1 MKTKFTI
8 GFLVAFLMSVLTGC
22 IREDIPDNG
31 ASSLVLR
38 IQLSEQGQASDRA
51 EEAGENAYQE
61 NTIDALTLVFYKA
74 GSKVWEVAPTQQS
87 EGNYYIPVPE
97 SMQVQFN
104 GANEFKVY
112 LVANIAGF
120 TAPETEAALQ
130 NFLITNRIAVT
141 AESGTPADRFAM
153 VGSAAKN
160 INMATVEGK
169 QLGTIKLKR
178 VAAKVRVNAPVVNVA
193 GYELVGIAAAK
204 FRNYRDKGNLI
215 TEAIPSSSTVQTL
228 GYFPLKEN
236 HNRSVHFYSY
246 YNSWE
251 VTTPADQRP
260 EIVLLLNLR
269 KAGETTAKPYYYR
282 VPIEAADMKIR
293 SNYLYSL
300 SVTIE
305 VLGAL
310 NEGEAVAVQGNF
322 NVQPWTE
329 HSDSQTLPDTQ
340 YLEVIPQETVM
351 NMIEEVFLDYKSS
364 SSIVIENIKA
374 SYTYVNG
381 STGQETTT
389 YYQANETTPPA
400 HVGQFPSVTEVGGK
414 IRVYSKLPVNNVPK
428 KITFRVRN
436 QVGGLTKDVTIVQ
449 NPSEYVVNTMG
460 TASSWNSELPSHLNN
475 KAIYHIVILA
485 PSGNMILG
493 FPPRESRDF
502 YREKTSW
509 FGNVQ
514 YEYQY
519 TDNVTVETEEV
530 SKMVSPS
537 FELASQLGAT
547 VIQPYRYYSNGHYI
561 WSNYANSS
569 STRNA
574 LGTCAEYWEKRV
586 VNGQTVTLDDWR
598 LPTKAE
604 IELVEKLQTDNNS
617 AVQFIMTGK
626 YYWSALSDAA
636 ILIPSGG
643 SVSGVSTT
651 RAHVRCVRD
660 VKDDIRKK

>member
-8 GFLVAFLMSVLTGC
+8 GLLVAFLMSVLTGC

-120 TAPETEAALQ
+120 TAPLTEAALQ
-130 NFLITNRIAVT
+130 NFLVTNRIAVT

-153 VGSAAKN
+153 VGSTAKN
-160 INMATVEGK
+160 INMATAEGK

-236 HNRSVHFYSY
+236 NNRSVHFYSY

-329 HSDSQTLPDTQ
+329 HSESQTLPDTQ

-374 SYTYVNG
+374 SYTYVDG
-381 STGQETTT
+381 ATGQEITT
-389 YYQANETTPPA
+389 YYQANQTTPPA

-436 QVGGLTKDVTIVQ
+436 QVGGLTKDVTIKQ
-449 NPSEYVVNTMG
+449 NPSEYVVNTTG
-460 TASSWNSELPSHLNN
+460 TASAWQPGGNLASGLNN
-475 KAIYHIVILA
+475 KAIYHIVILS

-502 YREKTSW
+502 YRKRSS
-509 FGNVQ
+509 GGV
-514 YEYQY
+514 EYKY
-519 TDNVTVETEEV
+519 TDNVTVDSPEV

-547 VIQPYRYYSNGHYI
+547 VIQPYKEMHNGYYL
-561 WSNYANSS
+561 WSNYANSSS

-574 LGTCAEYWEKRV
+574 LGTCAEYWEERV

-617 AVQFIMTGK
+617 AVQFIMTGR

>member
-8 GFLVAFLMSVLTGC
+8 GLLVAFLMSVLTGC

-38 IQLSEQGQASDRA
+38 IQLSEQDQASDRA

-74 GSKVWEVAPTQQS
+74 GLKVWEVVPTQQS

-97 SMQVQFN
+97 SMQMQFN

-120 TAPETEAALQ
+120 AAPLNEAALQ
-130 NFLITNRIAVT
+130 NFLVTNRIAVT

-153 VGSAAKN
+153 VGSTAKN
-160 INMATVEGK
+160 INMATAEGK

-236 HNRSVHFYSY
+236 NNRSVHFYSY

-329 HSDSQTLPDTQ
+329 HSESQTLPDTQ
-340 YLEVIPQETVM
+340 YLGVIPQETVM

-374 SYTYVNG
+374 SYTYVDG
-381 STGQETTT
+381 ATGQEITT
-389 YYQANETTPPA
+389 YYQANQTTPPA

-436 QVGGLTKDVTIVQ
+436 QVGGLTKDVTIKQ
-449 NPSEYVVNTMG
+449 NPSEYVVNTTG
-460 TASSWNSELPSHLNN
+460 TASAWQPGGNLASGLNN

-493 FPPRESRDF
+493 FPPRQSQTF
-502 YREKTSW
+502 YRSNGT
-509 FGNVQ
+509 VA
-514 YEYQY
+514 Y
-519 TDNVTVETEEV
+519 TDNVTVDSQEV

-547 VIQPYRYYSNGHYI
+547 VIQPYHYYSNDHYI
-561 WSNYANSS
+561 WSNYANSSS

-574 LGTCAEYWEKRV
+574 LGTCAEYWEERV
-586 VNGQTVTLDDWR
+586 VNGQSVRLDDWR

-604 IELVEKLQTDNNS
+604 VELVEKLQTDNNS
-617 AVQFIMTGK
+617 AVQFIMTGR
-626 YYWSALSDAA
+626 YYWSALSEAA

>member
-8 GFLVAFLMSVLTGC
+8 GLLVAFLMSVLTGC

-38 IQLSEQGQASDRA
+38 IQLSEQDQASDRA

-74 GSKVWEVAPTQQS
+74 GLKVWEVVPTQQS

-97 SMQVQFN
+97 SMQMQFN

-120 TAPETEAALQ
+120 AAPLNEAALQ
-130 NFLITNRIAVT
+130 NFLVTNRIAVT

-153 VGSAAKN
+153 VGSTAKN
-160 INMATVEGK
+160 INMATAEGK

-236 HNRSVHFYSY
+236 NNRSVHFYSY

-251 VTTPADQRP
+251 VSTPADQRP

-329 HSDSQTLPDTQ
+329 HSESQTLPDTQ

-374 SYTYVNG
+374 SYTYVDG
-381 STGQETTT
+381 ATGQEITT
-389 YYQANETTPPA
+389 YYQANQTTPPA

-436 QVGGLTKDVTIVQ
+436 QVGGLTKDVTIKQ
-449 NPSEYVVNTMG
+449 NPSEYVVNTTG
-460 TASSWNSELPSHLNN
+460 TASAWQPGGNLASGLNN

-493 FPPRESRDF
+493 FPPRQSQTF
-502 YREKTSW
+502 YRSNGT
-509 FGNVQ
+509 VA
-514 YEYQY
+514 Y
-519 TDNVTVETEEV
+519 TDNVTVDSQEV

-547 VIQPYRYYSNGHYI
+547 VIQPYHYYSNDHYI
-561 WSNYANSS
+561 WSNYANSSS

-574 LGTCAEYWEKRV
+574 LGTCAEYWEERV
-586 VNGQTVTLDDWR
+586 VNGQSVRLDDWR

-604 IELVEKLQTDNNS
+604 VELVEKLQTDNNS
-617 AVQFIMTGK
+617 AVQFIMTGR
-626 YYWSALSDAA
+626 YYWSALSEAA

>member
-8 GFLVAFLMSVLTGC
+8 GLLVAFLMSVLTGC

-38 IQLSEQGQASDRA
+38 IQLSEQDQASDRA

-74 GSKVWEVAPTQQS
+74 GLKVWEVVPTQQS

-97 SMQVQFN
+97 SMQMYFN

-120 TAPETEAALQ
+120 AAPLNEAALQ
-130 NFLITNRIAVT
+130 NFLVTNRIAVT

-153 VGSAAKN
+153 VGSTAKN
-160 INMATVEGK
+160 INMATAEGK

-236 HNRSVHFYSY
+236 NNRSVHFYSY

-329 HSDSQTLPDTQ
+329 HSESQTLPDTQ

-374 SYTYVNG
+374 SYTYVDG
-381 STGQETTT
+381 ATGQEITT
-389 YYQANETTPPA
+389 YYQANQTTPPA

-436 QVGGLTKDVTIVQ
+436 QVGGLTKDVTIKQ
-449 NPSEYVVNTMG
+449 NPSEYVVNTTG
-460 TASSWNSELPSHLNN
+460 TASAWQPGGNLASGLNN

-493 FPPRESRDF
+493 FPPRQSQTF
-502 YREKTSW
+502 YRSNGT
-509 FGNVQ
+509 VA
-514 YEYQY
+514 Y
-519 TDNVTVETEEV
+519 TDNVTVDSQEV

-547 VIQPYRYYSNGHYI
+547 VIQPYHYYSNDHYI
-561 WSNYANSS
+561 WSNYANSSS

-574 LGTCAEYWEKRV
+574 LGTCAEYWEERV
-586 VNGQTVTLDDWR
+586 VNGQSVRLDDWR

-604 IELVEKLQTDNNS
+604 VELVEKLQTDNNS
-617 AVQFIMTGK
+617 AVQFIMTGR
-626 YYWSALSDAA
+626 YYWSALSEAA

>member
-1 MKTKFTI
+1 
-8 GFLVAFLMSVLTGC
+8 
-22 IREDIPDNG
+22 
-31 ASSLVLR
+31 
-38 IQLSEQGQASDRA
+38 
-51 EEAGENAYQE
+51 
-61 NTIDALTLVFYKA
+61 
-74 GSKVWEVAPTQQS
+74 
-87 EGNYYIPVPE
+87 
-97 SMQVQFN
+97 
-104 GANEFKVY
+104 
-112 LVANIAGF
+112 
-120 TAPETEAALQ
+120 
-130 NFLITNRIAVT
+130 
-141 AESGTPADRFAM
+141 
-153 VGSAAKN
+153 
-160 INMATVEGK
+160 
-169 QLGTIKLKR
+169 KR

-236 HNRSVHFYSY
+236 NNRSVHFYSY

-310 NEGEAVAVQGNF
+310 NEGEGVAVQGNF
-322 NVQPWTE
+322 NVEPWTE

-428 KITFRVRN
+428 KITF
-436 QVGGLTKDVTIVQ
+436 
-449 NPSEYVVNTMG
+449 
-460 TASSWNSELPSHLNN
+460 
-475 KAIYHIVILA
+475 
-485 PSGNMILG
+485 
-493 FPPRESRDF
+493 
-502 YREKTSW
+502 
-509 FGNVQ
+509 
-514 YEYQY
+514 
-519 TDNVTVETEEV
+519 
-530 SKMVSPS
+530 
-537 FELASQLGAT
+537 
-547 VIQPYRYYSNGHYI
+547 
-561 WSNYANSS
+561 
-569 STRNA
+569 
-574 LGTCAEYWEKRV
+574 
-586 VNGQTVTLDDWR
+586 
-598 LPTKAE
+598 
-604 IELVEKLQTDNNS
+604 
-617 AVQFIMTGK
+617 
-626 YYWSALSDAA
+626 
-636 ILIPSGG
+636 
-643 SVSGVSTT
+643 
-651 RAHVRCVRD
+651 
-660 VKDDIRKK
+660 